1 MKYLANL
8 CFAGSRGKR
17 NKSSKNDQNITV
29 CCIKLYRNISKAI
42 GKSTISQYS
51 LLHRNIMDA
60 TKGIFVSQYKTISVS
75 RGILQYNG
83 VYHGITNAGGEESIS
98 RYNSFVS
105 QYKSLNLKR
114 SYIVIQGGVSQYK
127 AMELK

>member
-1 MKYLANL
+1 M
-8 CFAGSRGKR
+8 
-17 NKSSKNDQNITV
+17 
-29 CCIKLYRNISKAI
+29 KAI

-60 TKGIFVSQYKTISVS
+60 TKGLFVSQYEPFVSQYKTISVS

-83 VYHGITNAGGEESIS
+83 VYRGITNAGGEESIS
-98 RYNSFVS
+98 RYNSIVL
-105 QYKSLNLKR
+105 QYNSLNLKR

-127 AMELK
+127 PMELKEKLYRNIILLYRNIILLYRNIIH

>member
-1 MKYLANL
+1 M
-8 CFAGSRGKR
+8 
-17 NKSSKNDQNITV
+17 
-29 CCIKLYRNISKAI
+29 KAI
-42 GKSTISQYS
+42 GKSTVSQCS

-60 TKGIFVSQYKTISVS
+60 TKGLFVSQYEPFISRYKTISIN

-83 VYHGITNAGGEESIS
+83 VYRGITNAGGEESIS
-98 RYNSFVS
+98 RYNSTVS

-127 AMELK
+127 PIELKEKLYRNIILLYRNIIH